1 MKAKR
6 SLGQNFLVDA
16 EYQQRIH
23 NAVQPR
29 AGETIIEIGPGH
41 GALTKGL
48 VASGASVLAVEL
60 DQELIPALQH
70 QFAAHENFRLLAADA
85 LVVNF
90 CTAIA
95 PATTARVVANLPY
108 NVSTPI
114 IQRLLAQRH
123 CLRELTVMLQ
133 REVVER
139 MTAVPGG
146 KEYGVLSVLVQ
157 FYSAAVHL
165 FDVPPTAFRPIP
177 KVWSS
182 VVRLSVYE
190 TPVVAVRDEA
200 QFIELVKVLFSQRRK
215 TIYNNLRSGR
225 VRLGLPDEA
234 AILAALTAVQL
245 DPRRRGETLSM
256 VELAALADQVSA
268 IGAGDAAP

>member
-6 SLGQNFLVDA
+6 SLGQNFLVDVH
-16 EYQQRIH
+16 YQQRIL

-29 AGETIIEIGPGH
+29 AGEALIEIGPGH
-41 GALTKGL
+41 GALTDGL
-48 VASGASVLAVEL
+48 VNSGASVLAVEL

-70 QFAAHENFRLLAADA
+70 QFAAHANFRLLAADA
-85 LVVNF
+85 LKVDF
-90 CTAIA
+90 CAAIA
-95 PATTARVVANLPY
+95 PATSARVVANLPY

-114 IQRLLAQRH
+114 IQHMLEQRR

-139 MTAVPGG
+139 MTAEPGG

-157 FYSAAVHL
+157 FYCEAVHL
-165 FDVPPTAFRPIP
+165 FDVPPGAFRPVP

-182 VVRLSVYE
+182 VVRLTVHE

-200 QFIELVKVLFSQRRK
+200 LFIELTKVLFSQRRK

-225 VRLGLPDEA
+225 VRLRLPDEA
-234 AILAALTAVQL
+234 TIEAVLTDSQL
-245 DPRRRGETLSM
+245 DPRRRAETLTLT
-256 VELAALADQVSA
+256 EIATLADQVSA
-268 IGAGDAAP
+268 FVSSLDL

>member
-16 EYQQRIH
+16 HYQQRIL

-29 AGETIIEIGPGH
+29 TGETIIEIGPGH
-41 GALTKGL
+41 GALTEGL
-48 VASGASVLAVEL
+48 VKSGASVLAVEL

-70 QFAAHENFRLLAADA
+70 QFAAHANFRLLAADA
-85 LVVNF
+85 LKVDF
-90 CTAIA
+90 CAALA
-95 PATTARVVANLPY
+95 PATSARVVANLPY

-114 IQRLLAQRH
+114 IQHMLEQRQ

-139 MTAVPGG
+139 MTAEPGG

-157 FYSAAVHL
+157 FYCEAVHL
-165 FDVPPTAFRPIP
+165 FDVPPGAFRPVP

-182 VVRLSVYE
+182 VVRLTVQE

-200 QFIELVKVLFSQRRK
+200 LFIELTKVLFSQRRK
-215 TIYNNLRSGR
+215 TIYNNLRAGR
-225 VRLGLPDEA
+225 TRLGLADEA
-234 AILAALTAVQL
+234 ASEAVLTAAQL
-245 DPRRRGETLSM
+245 DPRRRGETLT
-256 VELAALADQVSA
+256 LAEIATLADQVIDHIA
-268 IGAGDAAP
+268 NLNL

>member
-6 SLGQNFLVDA
+6 SLGQNFLVDTH
-16 EYQQRIH
+16 YQQRIL

-29 AGETIIEIGPGH
+29 AGETLIEIGPGH
-41 GALTKGL
+41 GALTEGL

-60 DQELIPALQH
+60 DQELIPVLQH

-85 LVVNF
+85 LKVNF
-90 CTAIA
+90 CAAIA
-95 PATTARVVANLPY
+95 PATSARVVANLPY

-114 IQRLLAQRH
+114 IQHMLLQRN

-139 MTAVPGG
+139 MTATPGG

-157 FYSAAVHL
+157 FYCDAVQL
-165 FDVPPTAFRPIP
+165 FDVPPGAFRPIP

-182 VVRLSVYE
+182 VVRLSVHE
-190 TPVVAVRDEA
+190 TPVVTVKDETL
-200 QFIELVKVLFSQRRK
+200 FIELVKVLFSQRRK
-215 TIYNNLRSGR
+215 TIYNNLRAGR
-225 VRLGLPDEA
+225 TRLGLADEA
-234 AILAALTAVQL
+234 AIEAVLAAAQL
-245 DPRRRGETLSM
+245 DPRRRGETLTLT
-256 VELAALADQVSA
+256 EIAALADQVSA
-268 IGAGDAAP
+268 QISRSDS